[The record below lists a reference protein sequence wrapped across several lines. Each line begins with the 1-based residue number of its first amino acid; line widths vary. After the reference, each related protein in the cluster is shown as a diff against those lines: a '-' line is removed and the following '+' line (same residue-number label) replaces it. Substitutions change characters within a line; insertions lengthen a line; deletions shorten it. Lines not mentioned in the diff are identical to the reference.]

1 MGWSFGCLHSSWG
14 RRGAAGGGGL
24 GVWRTPRRAGD
35 HPAKARCRHGG
46 RLCCAHVTLKEPPPL
61 PPPPLDREVR
71 TVSTEK
77 RTQHGTHPSSAGRY
91 EMHAC
96 THFLVCACAV
106 SGRHPDTGGP
116 RRRDQGPGPGG
127 GGWEGLS
134 PSRFPARARPHYA
147 ARRPCPVR
155 AHGQESIQS
164 PSGALLVTS
173 CLLLTQLPGNCPK
186 GSGGPRPDVGSGQ
199 SPAP

>member
-1 MGWSFGCLHSSWG
+1 MELWLPPQQLGPERGC
-14 RRGAAGGGGL
+14 RRGRPGCMAN
-24 GVWRTPRRAGD
+24 TQE
-35 HPAKARCRHGG
+35 GG
-46 RLCCAHVTLKEPPPL
+46 RPPRQGQVPAWRPFML
-61 PPPPLDREVR
+61 RPRDPERASSAPPPPLDREVR